1 MKIEVAKNAG
11 FCFGVSGAV
20 REAGEILEKN
30 DTVYA
35 TGDIVHNPSVMRE
48 LEAKGLVV
56 VGSAA
61 EIPEGAHFIIR
72 AHGEPPESYEIANNR
87 NLIIHDATCSYV
99 KNIHKLVKRIHD
111 EGKRVVIFGSADHP
125 EIIGVNGYCGNCA
138 LIIENAKQAEE
149 IDEDGRRLCLIAQTT
164 ANLDDYEEIY
174 EILKERFPNIEKFDT
189 ICKATQKRQLETVE
203 MAKKADIMIVV
214 GGRNSSNTRKLFEI
228 CRRHCV
234 KTYWVEEASE
244 LSPDIAIG
252 CNYIGITAG
261 ASTPDRIV
269 KEVLEYMSEEVKQGS
284 TTEFERALEESLV
297 ELRNGQLVKGKVIS
311 LNDQEV
317 FLDVGYK
324 IDGTIN
330 IDEFP
335 KDADGKPK
343 VKEGDEVEAIVS
355 KVKDAEGI
363 VYLSKR
369 RADERKAFDKV
380 NKLFEDNE
388 TFKAKVKEV
397 VKGGLILDVFGVN
410 GFMPASL
417 VSDRFVRNLN
427 KYVGRKLKVK
437 IIENDRRRKKL
448 ILSAKAVIEEENER
462 LEKEVWSKLEI
473 GSVINGRIKS
483 LTNFGAFVDVG
494 GIDGLLHITEMS
506 WTKIDHPS
514 DMFEVGQDVVVYV
527 KDFDREEKKISLG
540 YKREEDNPWYDAEE
554 KYASGNI
561 VKAKVVRI
569 LPFGAF
575 VNLEEG
581 IDALV
586 HISQISNKRLGTPDE
601 VLKEGMEV
609 EVAIVDVDIEKRKI
623 NASIKAV
630 EPMDP
635 EPTEDEKTEVGEESS
650 TGPSEKKTGKP
661 STTKRRKS
669 TRSKDRLATSH
680 REDFNNTLG
689 DLLSGLDIE
698 TEEDEEVGEA
708 EETTDE
714 EVSEDKA
721 E

>member
-1 MKIEVAKNAG
+1 MKVEVTDSAG
-11 FCFGVSGAV
+11 FCFGVSRSVAKA
-20 REAGEILEKN
+20 EKILKEYK
-30 DTVYA
+30 TVYA
-35 TGDIVHNPSVMRE
+35 TGDIVHNPIVMKE
-48 LEAKGLVV
+48 LTRRGLIKVDCV
-56 VGSAA
+56 SQ
-61 EIPEGAHFIIR
+61 IPKGAHFIIR
-72 AHGEPPESYEIANNR
+72 AHGEPPKSYETAKKRDIV
-87 NLIIHDATCSYV
+87 IHDATCSYV
-99 KNIHKLVKRIHD
+99 RKIHKLVKKLHE
-111 EGKRVVIFGSADHP
+111 EGKEIIIFGLPSHP
-125 EIIGVNGYCGNCA
+125 EIIGINGYCNNEA
-138 LIIENAKQAEE
+138 IIIEDCEQAKSAKV
-149 IDEDGRRLCLIAQTT
+149 EDANLCLISQTT
-164 ANLDDYEEIY
+164 ANSKKYDEIY
-174 EILKERFPNIEKFDT
+174 KILKDRFPNLEKFDT

-228 CRRHCV
+228 CRQHCV
-234 KTYWVEEASE
+234 KTYWVEQASE
-244 LSPDIAIG
+244 LSPDKFIG
-252 CNYIGITAG
+252 CNYIGITVG

-269 KEVLEYMSEEVKQGS
+269 EEVLEYMSEEVKQGS
-284 TTEFERALEESLV
+284 SSEFERALEESLV

-311 LNDQEV
+311 LNEKEV

-335 KDADGKPK
+335 KDAEGKPQI
-343 VKEGDEVEAIVS
+343 KEGDEVEAVVA
-355 KVKDAEGI
+355 KVKDSEGI

-369 RADERKAFDKV
+369 RADERKAFEKV
-380 NKLFEDNE
+380 NKLFDDNE
-388 TFKAKVKEV
+388 TFKARVKEV

-437 IIENDRRRKKL
+437 IIENDRRRRKL
-448 ILSAKAVIEEENER
+448 ILSGKAVIEEENER
-462 LEKEVWSKLEI
+462 LEKEVWSQLEI

-506 WTKIDHPS
+506 WAKIGHPS

-527 KDFDREEKKISLG
+527 KSFDREEKKISLG

-561 VKAKVVRI
+561 VKAKIVRI

-575 VNLEEG
+575 VRLEEG

-601 VLKEGMEV
+601 VLNEGMEV
-609 EVAIVDVDIEKRKI
+609 DVAIVDIDIEKRKI

-630 EPMDP
+630 KPIDP
-635 EPTEDEKTEVGEESS
+635 EISEEEKESDSEEDSDS
-650 TGPSEKKTGKP
+650 RDTGSRRTPR
-661 STTKRRKS
+661 KRRS
-669 TRSKDRLATSH
+669 SSRGKDRLPTSH

-689 DLLSGLDIE
+689 DLFSGIELEVEDTEENESVDETLEEE
-698 TEEDEEVGEA
+698 TE
-708 EETTDE
+708 
-714 EVSEDKA
+714 KA

>member
-1 MKIEVAKNAG
+1 MKIEVADSAG

-20 REAGEILEKN
+20 EEAKRILEN
-30 DTVYA
+30 NEIAYA
-35 TGDIVHNPSVMRE
+35 TGDIVHNPVVMKDLLGR
-48 LEAKGLVV
+48 GLVRV
-56 VGSAA
+56 DSVSQ
-61 EIPEGAHFIIR
+61 IPEGGHFIVR
-72 AHGEPPESYEIANNR
+72 AHGEPPESYEIAR
-87 NLIIHDATCSYV
+87 RRGVVLHDATCSYV
-99 KNIHKLVKRIHD
+99 HNIHKLVQKIH
-111 EGKRVVIFGSADHP
+111 EKGKKIIIFGSPVHP
-125 EIIGVNGYCGNCA
+125 EIIGINGYCNNEA
-138 LIIENAKQAEE
+138 IIIENKEQAKELEAE
-149 IDEDGRRLCLIAQTT
+149 GSNLCLIAQTT
-164 ANLDDYEEIY
+164 ANLNNYEEIY
-174 EILKERFPNIEKFDT
+174 NILKDRFPNMEKFDT

-214 GGRNSSNTRKLFEI
+214 GGRNSSNTGKLFEI

-244 LSPDIAIG
+244 LSPDIIIG

-261 ASTPDRIV
+261 ASTPDRTV

-284 TTEFERALEESLV
+284 STEFEKALEESLV
-297 ELRNGQLVKGKVIS
+297 ELRNGQLIKGKVIS

-343 VKEGDEVEAIVS
+343 VKEGDEVEAVVS

-380 NKLFEDNE
+380 NDLFDNNE

-514 DMFEVGQDVVVYV
+514 DMFEVDQDVVVYV

-561 VKAKVVRI
+561 VKAKIVRI

-575 VNLEEG
+575 VRLEEG

-586 HISQISNKRLGTPDE
+586 HISQISNKRLATPDE
-601 VLKEGMEV
+601 VLSEGMEV
-609 EVAIVDVDIEKRKI
+609 DVAIVDVDIEKRKI

-630 EPMDP
+630 KPIDP
-635 EPTEDEKTEVGEESS
+635 EVSEEEKEAAENETTGSDEQKPKRAPRKRKASS
-650 TGPSEKKTGKP
+650 
-661 STTKRRKS
+661 
-669 TRSKDRLATSH
+669 RSGDRLPTSH
-680 REDFNNTLG
+680 KEDFNNTLG
-689 DLLSGLDIE
+689 DLLSGIDLESEEADEDKTTEEVEEKTEE
-698 TEEDEEVGEA
+698 TEKTE
-708 EETTDE
+708 
-714 EVSEDKA
+714 
-721 E
+721 